1 MKRHLPLFAA
11 ALALLIPALLPAAA
25 NVVRPAPDFVLATGK
40 PVRSLRGQPVVLLV
54 APSPRSRAFRK
65 QVRRLEADYQRYA
78 ARSTVFV
85 AAFTQSAEGLESNIP
100 FVIARDGASVAA
112 QYGVN
117 TPFGLAVIGRDGNLD
132 LITSEVSG
140 GYRVRDAILNNYELQ
155 TQERRP
161 PAQR

>member
-1 MKRHLPLFAA
+1 MKRHLPLLAA
-11 ALALLIPALLPAAA
+11 ALALLLPPPTPALA
-25 NVVRPAPDFVLATGK
+25 NVVRPAPDFVLSTGK

-78 ARSTVFV
+78 ARGTVFV
-85 AAFTQSAEGLESNIP
+85 AAFTQSTEGLESNIP
-100 FVIARDGASVAA
+100 FVVARDGATVAA

-117 TPFGLAVIGRDGNLD
+117 TPFGLAVIGMDGNLD

-140 GYRVRDAILNNYELQ
+140 AYRVRDAILNNYQ
-155 TQERRP
+155 HQSQERKP